1 MSRPSLFLVDVFAER
16 AHAGN
21 QLAVVV
27 GETGWSSAQ
36 MQGFAREM
44 NFSETTFVASP
55 EPRDD
60 GGYDVRIFTPSQELP
75 FAGHPTLGT
84 AWVIRRF
91 FAPASVEVLLHLGI
105 GPVPV
110 TFEAR
115 GQDEVVWMKPRA
127 PGFGVRREAAELA
140 ALLGID
146 PSQIDDRAPCQEVSI
161 GIDFVLLPLR
171 SLGALRALRPATLPK
186 NATGQTLFVFAFCP
200 QTYEPG
206 ADLAARM
213 FFDAFGVREDP
224 ATGSAG
230 ACLAAYLSEHR
241 YFGARAVN
249 VRVQQGYEME
259 RPSCLYLRAEAGGAA
274 SVSAGDAA
282 SVSAADAASV
292 SAGGA
297 TSVSVGGK
305 VVLVACGELA

>member
-1 MSRPSLFLVDVFAER
+1 MFLVDVFAER
-16 AHAGN
+16 PHAGN

-36 MQGFAREM
+36 MQAFAREM
-44 NFSETTFVASP
+44 NFSETTFVASS
-55 EPRDD
+55 EPRD
-60 GGYDVRIFTPSQELP
+60 GGYGVRIFTPSEEVP

-84 AWVIRRF
+84 AWVLRRF
-91 FAPASVEVLLHLGI
+91 FAPASAEVLLYLGI

-115 GQDEVVWMKPRA
+115 GARSQDEVVWMKPRT
-127 PGFGVRREAAELA
+127 PGFGPRCEAAELA

-146 PSQIDDRAPCQEVSI
+146 PSQIDDRAPCQQVSI
-161 GIDFVLLPLR
+161 GIDFVLMPLR
-171 SLGALRALRPATLPK
+171 SLVALRALRPAALPK
-186 NATGQTLFVFAFCP
+186 NAAGRTLFVFAFCP

-213 FFDAFGVREDP
+213 FFDAFGIREDP

-249 VRVQQGYEME
+249 VRVQQGYELE
-259 RPSCLYLRAEAGGAA
+259 RPSCLYLRAEATGSETA
-274 SVSAGDAA
+274 
-282 SVSAADAASV
+282 
-292 SAGGA
+292 
-297 TSVSVGGK
+297 VSVGGK
-305 VVLVACGELA
+305 VALVARGELA